1 MLLNSEFGQ
10 DLLVI
15 HDPSQIKILQ
25 SCRYQSLI
33 FFLISLMSV
42 IDNLCLYIYYFSIYN
57 CFIDLII
64 FWKLITVQICLAK
77 LRLICVSRRNIC
89 TYFSSAVKITYLIPI
104 QKIQNDFI
112 SYLFF
117 LILSF
122 FQRELFTHM
131 NVWTT
136 FMYWP
141 ETYPQTP
148 EDCGIQKRNVTVE
161 ADVEELDSPLVLKR
175 DADVNLNKGKQVQ
188 EMIP

>member
-1 MLLNSEFGQ
+1 M
-10 DLLVI
+10 
-15 HDPSQIKILQ
+15 
-25 SCRYQSLI
+25 CRGEIYVYFFFCGEDYLPYTDSKKYRTI
-33 FFLISLMSV
+33 SFLIV
-42 IDNLCLYIYYFSIYN
+42 F
-57 CFIDLII
+57 
-64 FWKLITVQICLAK
+64 
-77 LRLICVSRRNIC
+77 
-89 TYFSSAVKITYLIPI
+89 
-104 QKIQNDFI
+104 
-112 SYLFF
+112 FF

-175 DADVNLNKGKQVQ
+175 DADVN
-188 EMIP
+188 

>member
-57 CFIDLII
+57 CSINLII
-64 FWKLITVQICLAK
+64 FWQLITVQICLAK

-89 TYFSSAVKITYLIPI
+89 IYFFFCGEDYIPYTDSKNI
-104 QKIQNDFI
+104 ELFHFL
-112 SYLFF
+112 YFFF
-117 LILSF
+117 LSLSF

-161 ADVEELDSPLVLKR
+161 ADVEELVSPLVLKR
-175 DADVNLNKGKQVQ
+175 DADVN
-188 EMIP
+188 

>member
-1 MLLNSEFGQ
+1 M
-10 DLLVI
+10 
-15 HDPSQIKILQ
+15 
-25 SCRYQSLI
+25 CRGEIYVYI
-33 FFLISLMSV
+33 FFFCAE
-42 IDNLCLYIYYFSIYN
+42 DYIPYTDSKNIELFYFLS
-57 CFIDLII
+57 
-64 FWKLITVQICLAK
+64 
-77 LRLICVSRRNIC
+77 
-89 TYFSSAVKITYLIPI
+89 
-104 QKIQNDFI
+104 
-112 SYLFF
+112 FF

-175 DADVNLNKGKQVQ
+175 DADVN
-188 EMIP
+188 

>member
-1 MLLNSEFGQ
+1 M
-10 DLLVI
+10 
-15 HDPSQIKILQ
+15 
-25 SCRYQSLI
+25 YI
-33 FFLISLMSV
+33 FF
-42 IDNLCLYIYYFSIYN
+42 
-57 CFIDLII
+57 
-64 FWKLITVQICLAK
+64 
-77 LRLICVSRRNIC
+77 
-89 TYFSSAVKITYLIPI
+89 SAVKITVLIPI

-112 SYLFF
+112 SYLFFF

-175 DADVNLNKGKQVQ
+175 DADVN
-188 EMIP
+188 